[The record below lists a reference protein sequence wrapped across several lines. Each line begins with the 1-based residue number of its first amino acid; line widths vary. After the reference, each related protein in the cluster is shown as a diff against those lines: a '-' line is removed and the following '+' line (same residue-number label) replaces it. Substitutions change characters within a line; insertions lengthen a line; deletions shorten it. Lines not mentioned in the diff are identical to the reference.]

1 MRIAKEDSLVLVV
14 DVQEKLVPHM
24 YDQEA
29 AVAKMTTLVRGAKT
43 LDIPV
48 IAARQY
54 PQGLG
59 DIVMPLRLQLSEIH
73 DKMTF
78 SCCGDASF
86 MDAIRSKGK
95 KNVIVIGVETHVC
108 VLQTAIDLKAAG
120 FAVIVAADAVASR
133 FQRDYEIALKRMEQ
147 EGILLTTTES
157 VLFELCRQAGSE
169 TFKTISKL
177 VK

>member
-1 MRIAKEDSLVLVV
+1 MRIAQEDTMVLVV

-24 YDQEA
+24 HDKDA
-29 AVAKMTTLVRGAKT
+29 AVLKMGILVRGAKA

-48 IAARQY
+48 LAARQY

-59 DIVMPLRLQLSEIH
+59 DIVMPLRLQLTECH

-78 SCCGDASF
+78 SCCGDPLF

-95 KNVIVIGVETHVC
+95 KNVIVSGVETHVC
-108 VLQTAIDLKAAG
+108 VLQTAIDLKEAG
-120 FAVIVAADAVASR
+120 YTVIVVADAVASR

-157 VLFELCRQAGSE
+157 VLFELCRQSGNE
-169 TFKTISKL
+169 VFRTISKL